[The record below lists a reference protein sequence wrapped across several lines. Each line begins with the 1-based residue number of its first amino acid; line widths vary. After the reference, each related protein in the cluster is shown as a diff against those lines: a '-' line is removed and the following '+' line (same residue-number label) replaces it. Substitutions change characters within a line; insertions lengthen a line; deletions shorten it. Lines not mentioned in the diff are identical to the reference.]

1 MKMGRVWSRFP
12 RILGDLGWT
21 WVNSRRSPGD
31 SGGENWRLEPKI
43 PEGFFCFVLF
53 FETVL
58 LCLPGCSAMAR
69 SWLIVTTSR
78 VQVILLTQPPKWLG
92 LQAPATM
99 PIFFSFFFR
108 IFSRDGVSPH
118 CPAWSRT
125 PDLK

>member
-1 MKMGRVWSRFP
+1 MKIGRVW
-12 RILGDLGWT
+12 ILGDAGWT
-21 WVNSRRSPGD
+21 WVNSKRSPDD
-31 SGGENWRLEPKI
+31 SGGEDWRLEPEV
-43 PEGFFCFVLF
+43 PEVFFCFVLFCFVLF

-69 SWLIVTTSR
+69 SRLIVTASR

-118 CPAWSRT
+118 CPAWSQT